1 MFFLPSQNSL
11 LLYVGLSYQQQ
22 IPTMFWFGLLKTFEF
37 AQINHTRATNKNF
50 ENYFRPTD
58 WTMYTE
64 LNYLRCI
71 NGELGP
77 ENHIKA
83 FHNSRHA
90 LYVRRNEMVYMT

>member
-1 MFFLPSQNSL
+1 MC
-11 LLYVGLSYQQQ
+11 
-22 IPTMFWFGLLKTFEF
+22 
-37 AQINHTRATNKNF
+37 
-50 ENYFRPTD
+50 
-58 WTMYTE
+58 TE

-90 LYVRRNEMVYMT
+90 LYVRRNEIVYDLVKCVIGCDSAHDFFSSRHIWLYELCSAEELSDFYRFEFHVKIFVS